1 MVVTVQRDGCPK
13 ISSGDSAGE
22 GAPVMLP
29 VILDPFAEGAAPA
42 VMTRIALDWMI
53 EGTSLEPILAEVG
66 EGQYTREL
74 LLAHF
79 VQVMADVAC
88 GFRKS
93 PRAAF
98 LKRQLDQV
106 ASLSA
111 FYRKLGRMEPAVSAA
126 IVRETAARARELIAA
141 EDGLLP
147 EPIPGYAARILD
159 GNILTGTDH
168 RVTVLRST
176 LAAALPG
183 MSLAV
188 YEPVSGLVLDLILEE
203 NAHTQE
209 RALLGQVPVKA
220 GELWIMDRNFCVRT
234 FLFRIV
240 RADAFFLVRW
250 HSSTMPYKPIKPL
263 RFVGRCDTGE
273 VFEQAIWVDDPECK
287 GRRYRLRRI
296 VLQLDKPTR
305 DGETEI
311 VLITNLPKSI
321 GAELCCQVYRGR
333 WEIEGHYQKLT
344 DLLHCE
350 IPTLGYPRAALFG
363 FAMSVLAG
371 NAVAILKG
379 NLRAVH
385 GDEMVN
391 EISNHALVS
400 DIAEVYPGMMI
411 AAPPSVWSFLSGS
424 TAEQVAG
431 MLTAL
436 AARVPVHRMLRCRRG
451 PKKPRTTK
459 KASGRRNHHVAT
471 KKLLDKSR
479 GGVRSGRASTKRKE
493 ITI

>member
-1 MVVTVQRDGCPK
+1 
-13 ISSGDSAGE
+13 
-22 GAPVMLP
+22 
-29 VILDPFAEGAAPA
+29 
-42 VMTRIALDWMI
+42 MTRIALDWMI
-53 EGTSLEPILAEVG
+53 EGTSLEPILEEVG
-66 EGQYTREL
+66 EGQYTREFL
-74 LLAHF
+74 LGHF

-111 FYRKLGRMEPAVSAA
+111 FYRKLGRMEPGVSAA
-126 IVRETAARARELIAA
+126 IVRETAAHARELISSV
-141 EDGLLP
+141 GLLP

-168 RVTVLRST
+168 RVSVLRST

-209 RALLGQVPVKA
+209 RALLGQVSVEP
-220 GELWIMDRNFCVRT
+220 GQLWIMDRNFCVRT

-296 VLQLDKPTR
+296 VLRLDKPTR

-311 VLITNLPKSI
+311 VLITNLPKAVR
-321 GAELCCQVYRGR
+321 AELCCQVYRGR
-333 WEIEGHYQKLT
+333 WEIERHFQKLT

-363 FAMSVLAG
+363 FSMSVLAG

-379 NLRAVH
+379 NLRVAH
-385 GDEMVN
+385 GDEMVK
-391 EISNHALVS
+391 EISNHALVN

-411 AAPPSVWSFLSGS
+411 AAPPSVWSFLSGCS
-424 TAEQVAG
+424 AGQVAG
-431 MLTAL
+431 LLTAL
-436 AARVPVHRMLRCRRG
+436 AAKVPVHRMLRSRRG
-451 PKKPRTTK
+451 PKKPRTTRK
-459 KASGRRNHHVAT
+459 TSGRRNHHVAT
-471 KKLLDKSR
+471 KKLLDRSR
-479 GGVRSGRASTKRKE
+479 GGVRSGRPSAKHKR
-493 ITI
+493 ITV

>member
-1 MVVTVQRDGCPK
+1 
-13 ISSGDSAGE
+13 
-22 GAPVMLP
+22 
-29 VILDPFAEGAAPA
+29 
-42 VMTRIALDWMI
+42 MTRIALDWMI
-53 EGTSLEPILAEVG
+53 EGTSLEPILEEVG
-66 EGQYTREL
+66 DGQYTREFL
-74 LLAHF
+74 LGHF

-111 FYRKLGRMEPAVSAA
+111 FYRKLGRMEPGVSAA
-126 IVRETAARARELIAA
+126 IVRETAARARELISAA
-141 EDGLLP
+141 DGLLP

-168 RVTVLRST
+168 RITELRST

-188 YEPVSGLVLDLILEE
+188 YEPVSGLVLNLILEE

-209 RALLGQVPVKA
+209 RALLDQVPIEP
-220 GELWIMDRNFCVRT
+220 GQLWIMDRNFCVRT
-234 FLFRIV
+234 FVFRIL
-240 RADAFFLVRW
+240 RTDAFFLVRW
-250 HSSTMPYKPIKPL
+250 HSSAMRFKPIKSL

-296 VLQLDKPTR
+296 VLRLDKPTR

-311 VLITNLPKSI
+311 VLITNLPKSAR
-321 GAELCCQVYRGR
+321 AELCCRVYRGR

-363 FAMSVLAG
+363 FSMSVLAG

-379 NLRAVH
+379 NLRAAH

-391 EISNHALVS
+391 EISNHALVN
-400 DIAEVYPGMMI
+400 DVAEVYPGMMI
-411 AAPPSVWSFLSGS
+411 AAPPSVWSFLGGC
-424 TAEQVAG
+424 TAAQVAG
-431 MLTAL
+431 LLTAL
-436 AARVPVHRMLRCRRG
+436 AADVPVHRMLRSRRG
-451 PKKPRTTK
+451 PKKPRTTRK
-459 KASGRRNHHVAT
+459 TSGRRIHHVAT
-471 KKLLDKSR
+471 KKVLDKSR
-479 GGVRSGRASTKRKE
+479 GGDRSRRTSTKHKR
-493 ITI
+493 ITV